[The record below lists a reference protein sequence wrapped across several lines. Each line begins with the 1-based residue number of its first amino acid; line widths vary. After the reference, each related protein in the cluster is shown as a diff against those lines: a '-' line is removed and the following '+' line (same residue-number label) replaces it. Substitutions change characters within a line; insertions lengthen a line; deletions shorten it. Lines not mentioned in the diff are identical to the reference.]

1 MYIITYANTF
11 LKLYTPLPNS
21 FVTQKHHS
29 STELHIKTVWLIFT
43 RILRS
48 LYSDINR
55 CVCVCVCVCFWEAT
69 HVLYILPRTYCFEN
83 TFTNYWMVA
92 VKGSKM
98 NVRHYFVFYTY
109 LFYYYSLI
117 MISFFKTIEVY
128 FRLYLNAKRIRIEI
142 FIYSFVVILFIGIML
157 LYW

>member
-55 CVCVCVCVCFWEAT
+55 CVCVCVCVFLRSYACALYPAAHILFRKHIHKLLNGSGERIKNECASLFRLL
-69 HVLYILPRTYCFEN
+69 HVLVLL
-83 TFTNYWMVA
+83 
-92 VKGSKM
+92 
-98 NVRHYFVFYTY
+98 
-109 LFYYYSLI
+109 LFSYND
-117 MISFFKTIEVY
+117 F
-128 FRLYLNAKRIRIEI
+128 I
-142 FIYSFVVILFIGIML
+142 FQNN
-157 LYW
+157 